1 MGIGKDMPYVKYI
14 SIYVCM
20 YVSMDSYVCAIV
32 WAYYVCV
39 CVGNFAMAFPR
50 LALAA
55 PVVGMLIG
63 VDLLTLI

>member
-1 MGIGKDMPYVKYI
+1 
-14 SIYVCM
+14 M

-32 WAYYVCV
+32 WAYNVCV

-50 LALAA
+50 MALAA